1 MTATSTPD
9 IVGPVQ
15 FEAERRGLRLEH
27 TSDWCR
33 RKLDGGYCRR
43 CTDTVRFLDCTEV
56 SGCGMIAI
64 DRELQN
70 VETELTTVLK
80 EEQQIIESN
89 SRQSKQADRVY
100 VTGTR
105 TLAEWI
111 RNTDR

>member
-1 MTATSTPD
+1 
-9 IVGPVQ
+9 
-15 FEAERRGLRLEH
+15 
-27 TSDWCR
+27 
-33 RKLDGGYCRR
+33 
-43 CTDTVRFLDCTEV
+43 
-56 SGCGMIAI
+56 MIAI